1 MVSQVK
7 GRPCPLRPLE
17 RAGQGQHE
25 EVPDE
30 EEDPVVEQELDV
42 TAVTLSYLPA
52 TRLGFFLIGQQK

>member
-1 MVSQVK
+1 MAESQA
-7 GRPCPLRPLE
+7 GPCPLRPLE